1 MAYSTQSRLHPQVM
15 DIVVRVSRIP
25 GGAKEVEG
33 LGEDVVVY
41 HTSVDGEQTHE
52 EDDVTTIK
60 DGGKHLWTGTGDI
73 WTDT

>member
-1 MAYSTQSRLHPQVM
+1 MAHHTQGSYNLQFI
-15 DIVVRVSRIP
+15 DIIVRISRIP
-25 GGAKEVEG
+25 GGAKDIDG

-60 DGGKHLWTGTGDI
+60 DSGKHLWPGTGI
-73 WTDT
+73 STVT